1 MAHSVVCAVPMPL
14 TPLSNA
20 RLAALDA
27 MAPAAPQR
35 VPLLD
40 AHGRFLA
47 TAVAASRSLPGC
59 DNSAMDGWA
68 VRAEETR
75 DANRDRPAR
84 LRIVDTVYAGAL
96 PSRAL
101 QPGEA
106 ARIFTGA
113 PLPSGADAV
122 VRQEAARACE
132 DGQHVDLFVTVP
144 PGNDLRRA
152 GEEVV
157 SGTPL
162 FAPGQRVSAAVL
174 GVLASLGESHVW
186 VRPAPRV
193 AVLATGDELVAPGT
207 PALPHQV
214 YESNLILIAAL
225 AREAGADVR
234 HLERSRDDEGALRDA
249 VSRLAPHVDVLVT
262 TGGASVGD
270 KDHVKRV
277 LTSLGARFFVDGVAL
292 KPGKPVAVARL
303 GTTTVI
309 VLPGNPGAA
318 TVAFDQLARPVLL
331 KHQGV
336 LETRRRVRARLS
348 EPRHKQAG
356 FTYLITTT
364 LEPQPSGEPLAR
376 LRPQGAGQILQNVH
390 GEGWAVL
397 PPGRADFAEG
407 DSVDVELFQGA
418 TCTAVDAAPEASS

>member
-1 MAHSVVCAVPMPL
+1 MPL
-14 TPLSNA
+14 TPLCTA
-20 RLAALDA
+20 RLSALDA
-27 MAPAAPQR
+27 LAPAAPER

-47 TAVAASRSLPGC
+47 SQVTASRSLPGC

-68 VRAEETR
+68 LRAEATR
-75 DANRDRPAR
+75 GANRDRPSR

-96 PSRAL
+96 PSRPL

-113 PLPSGADAV
+113 PLPSGADAI

-132 DGQHVDLFVTVP
+132 DGQHVDVFITVP
-144 PGNDLRRA
+144 PGNDLRRT
-152 GEEVV
+152 GEEVTA
-157 SGTPL
+157 GTPL
-162 FAPGQRVSAAVL
+162 FAPGQRLSAAAL
-174 GVLASLGESHVW
+174 GVLASMGETHAW

-214 YESNLILIAAL
+214 YESNLLLVAAL

-234 HLERSRDDEGALRDA
+234 HLDRARDDEDALRDA
-249 VSRLAPHVDVLVT
+249 VSRLASQVEVLIT

-277 LTSLGARFFVDGVAL
+277 LAALGARFFVDGVAL

-303 GTTTVI
+303 GRTAVI

-318 TVAFDQLARPVLL
+318 TVAFDQLARPLLL

-336 LETRRRVRARLS
+336 LENRRRVRARLS

-356 FTYLITTT
+356 LTYLITAT
-364 LEPQPSGEPLAR
+364 LEHGGGGEPLAR

-390 GEGWAVL
+390 GEGWALL

-407 DSVDVELFQGA
+407 DCVDVELFHGA
-418 TCTAVDAAPEASS
+418 TYTAVDDAPGACA

>member
-1 MAHSVVCAVPMPL
+1 MPL
-14 TPLSNA
+14 TPLATA
-20 RLAALDA
+20 RQAALEA
-27 MAPAAPQR
+27 VVPAAPER

-47 TAVAASRSLPGC
+47 AGVTAARSLPGC

-75 DANRDRPAR
+75 GANRDRPTR
-84 LRIVDTVYAGAL
+84 LRVVDTIYAGHL

-101 QPGEA
+101 RPGEA

-122 VRQEAARACE
+122 IRQEAARASD
-132 DGQHVDLFVTVP
+132 DGLHVDVFITVT
-144 PGNDLRRA
+144 PGHDVRRA
-152 GEEVV
+152 GEEVTAG
-157 SGTPL
+157 SPL
-162 FAPGQRVSAAVL
+162 LATGQRAGASVL
-174 GVLASLGESHVW
+174 GVLASMGETSAW

-193 AVLATGDELVAPGT
+193 AVLATGDELIPPGT

-214 YESNLILIAAL
+214 YESNLILVAAL

-234 HLERSRDDEGALRDA
+234 HLDRARDDEDALRGA
-249 VSRLAPHVDVLVT
+249 ISRLAPQVDVLIT

-277 LTSLGARFFVDGVAL
+277 LAALGARFHVDCVAL

-303 GTTTVI
+303 GDTAVV

-318 TVAFDQLARPVLL
+318 TVAFDQLARPLLL
-331 KHQGV
+331 KRQGV
-336 LETRRRVRARLS
+336 QEVRRRVRARLS

-356 FTYLITTT
+356 LTYLITAA
-364 LEPQPSGEPLAR
+364 LESTPGGEPLAR

-390 GEGWAVL
+390 GEGWAIL
-397 PPGRADFAEG
+397 PAGRADFSEG
-407 DSVDVELFQGA
+407 DTVDVELFHDSVY
-418 TCTAVDAAPEASS
+418 TAVDATTETQA

>member
-1 MAHSVVCAVPMPL
+1 MAL
-14 TPLSNA
+14 TSLTTA

-27 MAPAAPQR
+27 TAPAVAER
-35 VPLLD
+35 VPLLE
-40 AHGRFLA
+40 AQGRFLA
-47 TAVAASRSLPGC
+47 AGVTASRSLPGC

-68 VRAEETR
+68 LRAEETR
-75 DANRDRPAR
+75 GANRDAPAR
-84 LRIVDTVYAGAL
+84 LRIASTVYAGAL

-113 PLPSGADAV
+113 PIPSGADAV
-122 VRQEAARACE
+122 VRQEAARPNE
-132 DGQHVDLFVTVP
+132 DGLHVDVFITVP
-144 PGNDLRRA
+144 PGNDIRRT
-152 GEEVV
+152 GEEVLA
-157 SGTPL
+157 GAPL
-162 FAPGQRVSAAVL
+162 FAAGQRVSAPVL
-174 GVLASLGESHVW
+174 GVLASMGETHAL

-193 AVLATGDELVAPGT
+193 AVLATGDELVPPGT

-214 YESNLILIAAL
+214 YESNLILVAAL

-234 HLERSRDDEGALRDA
+234 HLARARDDETELRDTL
-249 VSRLAPHVDVLVT
+249 SRLVTQVDVLVT

-270 KDHVKRV
+270 KDLVKHV
-277 LTSLGARFFVDGVAL
+277 LATLGARFLVDGVAL

-303 GTTTVI
+303 GGCAIV

-318 TVAFDQLARPVLL
+318 TVAFDQLARPLLL
-331 KHQGV
+331 KRQGV

-356 FTYLITTT
+356 LTYLITAA
-364 LEPQPSGEPLAR
+364 LEPSATGEPVAR

-397 PPGRADFAEG
+397 PPGRADFDEG
-407 DSVDVELFQGA
+407 TSVDVELFDGA
-418 TCTAVDAAPEASS
+418 HYTVAAA

>member
-1 MAHSVVCAVPMPL
+1 MPL
-14 TPLSNA
+14 VPLTVA
-20 RLAALDA
+20 RQAALEA
-27 MAPAAPQR
+27 ISPAAPESL
-35 VPLLD
+35 PLLD

-47 TAVAASRSLPGC
+47 MDVRASRSLPGC

-68 VRAEETR
+68 VRAGETR
-75 DANRDRPAR
+75 GANRDRPAR
-84 LRIVDTVYAGAL
+84 LRVVDTVYAGSL

-101 QPGEA
+101 APGEA
-106 ARIFTGA
+106 ARVFTGA

-122 VRQEAARACE
+122 VRQEAARATD
-132 DGQHVDLFVTVP
+132 DGRHVDLFVSIES
-144 PGNDLRRA
+144 GHDIRRE

-157 SGTPL
+157 AGASL
-162 FAPGQRVSAAVL
+162 FSAGQRVNAAVL
-174 GVLASLGESHVW
+174 GVLASLGETTAR

-193 AVLATGDELVAPGT
+193 AVLATGDELVAPGQ

-214 YESNLILIAAL
+214 YESNLMLVASL

-234 HLERSRDDEGALRDA
+234 HLSRARDDAGTLREALRQL
-249 VSRLAPHVDVLVT
+249 SPGVDVLVT

-270 KDHVKRV
+270 KDLVKQV
-277 LTSLGARFFVDGVAL
+277 LTALGARFFVDGVAL

-303 GTTTVI
+303 GDTAIV

-318 TVAFDQLARPVLL
+318 SVAFDQFARPLLL
-331 KHQGV
+331 KCQGV

-356 FTYLITTT
+356 LTYLVTTT
-364 LEPQPSGEPLAR
+364 LEPGDDGPVAR

-390 GEGWAVL
+390 AEGWALL
-397 PPGRADFAEG
+397 PPGRADFAQG
-407 DSVDVELFQGA
+407 DLVEVELFDRPRHDAVETGA
-418 TCTAVDAAPEASS
+418 